1 MNNSIKL
8 HQNDLPDNLILKDS
22 IAIDTE
28 TMGLKTLRDRL
39 CLIQI
44 SNGNGDAHLVKIN
57 NHKKS
62 KRTQKNLI
70 KILTDK
76 KILKIFHFARFD
88 LAALSHYICTVKGPI
103 WCTKIASKLARTY
116 TDKHGLKDLCEELL
130 LIEISKEQQ
139 SSNWGGSNITTKQK
153 EYAADDV
160 LYLHKI
166 KESLENILK
175 QENRLELAKNV
186 FEFLKTRVELDLQ
199 GFNNMDIF
207 AH

>member
-1 MNNSIKL
+1 MTIYY
-8 HQNDLPDNLILKDS
+8 HQNDLPNNLILKGP

-44 SNGNGDAHLVKIN
+44 SNGNGDAHLIKISN
-57 NHKKS
+57 E
-62 KRTQKNLI
+62 KRSQRTHKNLV

-116 TDKHGLKDLCEELL
+116 TDRHGLNDLCKELL

-139 SSNWGGSNITTKQK
+139 SSNWGGLKVSMKQK
-153 EYAADDV
+153 EYAANDV
-160 LYLHKI
+160 LYLHKL
-166 KESLENILK
+166 KENLESMLI
-175 QENRLELAKNV
+175 QENRLELAKNI
-186 FEFLKTRVELDLQ
+186 FDFLKTRVELDLQ
-199 GFNNMDIF
+199 GFNDMDIF

>member
-1 MNNSIKL
+1 MTIYF
-8 HQNDLPDNLILKDS
+8 HQNDLPDNLILNGS

-44 SNGNGDAHLVKIN
+44 SNGNGDAHLIKIN
-57 NHKKS
+57 NN
-62 KRTQKNLI
+62 KRSEYAHKNLK

-116 TDKHGLKDLCEELL
+116 TDKHGLNDLCKELL

-139 SSNWGGSNITTKQK
+139 SSNWGGSNVSMKQK
-153 EYAADDV
+153 EYAANDV

-166 KESLENILK
+166 KENLESILI
-175 QENRLELAKNV
+175 QENRLELAKNI
-186 FEFLKTRVELDLQ
+186 FDFLEIRVELDLQ
-199 GFNNMDIF
+199 GFNDMDIF